1 MRKAVIAALAAAVVV
16 AAALALPASGARA
29 PAPERQT
36 LLAALSGAEEPRGGD
51 PDGVGASFVMAR
63 RGRTLCFR
71 IVARNIPDAIAA
83 HIHRG
88 ARGVEGPIAVG
99 LFDGPRGNGDSL
111 RSAGC
116 VRASSTRLAREILR
130 RPARFYV
137 NVHTT
142 AFPGGAI
149 RGQLSR

>member
-1 MRKAVIAALAAAVVV
+1 MRKSFLAALGASVIV

-36 LLAALSGAEEPRGGD
+36 RLAALSGPEEPGGGD
-51 PDGVGASFVMAR
+51 PDGVGAAFVMPK

-71 IVARNIPDAIAA
+71 IVARNIPDAVAA

-88 ARGVEGPIAVG
+88 PRGVNGPIVVG
-99 LFDGPRGNGDSL
+99 LFDGPRPGFR

-116 VRASSTRLAREILR
+116 VRASSTRLAREIIR
-130 RPARFYV
+130 RPGRFYV

-142 AFPGGAI
+142 AFPAGAI
-149 RGQLSR
+149 RGQLER